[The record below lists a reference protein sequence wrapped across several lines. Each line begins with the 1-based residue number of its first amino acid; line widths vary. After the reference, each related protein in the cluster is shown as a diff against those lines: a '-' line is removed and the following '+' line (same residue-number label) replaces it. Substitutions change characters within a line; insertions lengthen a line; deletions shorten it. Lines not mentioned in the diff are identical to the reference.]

1 MHVEERHFVNK
12 KKIEFTIDDYEIDI
26 YRRDTNGVFK
36 ITIYS
41 DNKTEFDF
49 ERKLHL
55 SSGNVKKEYIG
66 NLGGPLKKPLD
77 DYTYENVKNNLVYV
91 CKTNEEKAKYIDD
104 LLERYLEW
112 YEAKKLIEG

>member
-1 MHVEERHFVNK
+1 MHVEEKHFVNK
-12 KKIEFTIDDYEIDI
+12 KKIEFEIDDYEIDI

-55 SSGNVKKEYIG
+55 SKDNIKKEYIG
-66 NLGGPLKKPLD
+66 NLGDPLKKPLNG
-77 DYTYENVKNNLVYV
+77 YTYENVKNNLVFV
-91 CKTNEEKAKYIDD
+91 LKTREEKAKYIDE
-104 LLERYLEW
+104 LFETYLDW
-112 YEAKKLIEG
+112 YEAKKLMKG